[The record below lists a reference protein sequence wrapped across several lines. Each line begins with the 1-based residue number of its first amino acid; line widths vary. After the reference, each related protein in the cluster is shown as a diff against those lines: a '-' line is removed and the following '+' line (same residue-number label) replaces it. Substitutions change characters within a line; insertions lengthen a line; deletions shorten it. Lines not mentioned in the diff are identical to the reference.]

1 MVKSYLNQS
10 LPPELDY
17 WKSVLGANL
26 GVNAEEASYRAGS
39 SGHQLEHGKFHPN
52 TRTKSLCCDSDRAL
66 NRLPREAVVSRSLG
80 IYKTHQDAFLCGL
93 L

>member
-1 MVKSYLNQS
+1 MVKSYLNQF

-26 GVNAEEASYRAGS
+26 GVNAEVASYRAGS

-52 TRTKSLCCDSDRAL
+52 MRTKSLCCVTVTER
-66 NRLPREAVVSRSLG
+66 
-80 IYKTHQDAFLCGL
+80 
-93 L
+93 

>member
-39 SGHQLEHGKFHPN
+39 SGHQLEHGKFHMN
-52 TRTKSLCCDSDRAL
+52 TTRNLFTVRVTGHRKRLHREVWMPSCVTYHREPAL
-66 NRLPREAVVSRSLG
+66 AG
-80 IYKTHQDAFLCGL
+80 DWT
-93 L
+93 